1 MIRALATRENMTM
14 AELAISYIRDMPGV
28 TSLVLGAEKPEQ
40 VRQNLAYFRDDAG
53 VLSEAGRRFVDENC
67 AADIPEIMKALSAR
81 YDRGAAKEKK

>member
-1 MIRALATRENMTM
+1 M

-40 VRQNLAYFRDDAG
+40 VRQNLSYFADGAAM
-53 VLSEAGRRFVDENC
+53 LSEEGRRFIDENC
-67 AADIPEIMKALSAR
+67 AADIPEIMRALSAR